1 MEKDK
6 KMAPQI
12 IWGIVFVLWIII
24 GTIQI
29 TCSIVSK
36 SYTVPLW
43 DYISCWMLLM
53 MMLFMTLA
61 AIMQS

>member
-6 KMAPQI
+6 KMAQI
-12 IWGIVFVLWIII
+12 IWGIIFVLWVVI

-36 SYTVPLW
+36 NYTVSLW
-43 DYISCWMLLM
+43 DYICCWMLLM
-53 MMLFMTLA
+53 MMLSMTLA
-61 AIMQS
+61 AMMQS

>member
-6 KMAPQI
+6 KMAQI
-12 IWGIVFVLWIII
+12 IWGIIFVLWIVI

-29 TCSIVSK
+29 TRSIVSK
-36 SYTVPLW
+36 SYTVSLW

>member
-1 MEKDK
+1 MD
-6 KMAPQI
+6 QI
-12 IWGIVFVLWIII
+12 IWGITFVLWVII

-36 SYTVPLW
+36 SYTVSLW